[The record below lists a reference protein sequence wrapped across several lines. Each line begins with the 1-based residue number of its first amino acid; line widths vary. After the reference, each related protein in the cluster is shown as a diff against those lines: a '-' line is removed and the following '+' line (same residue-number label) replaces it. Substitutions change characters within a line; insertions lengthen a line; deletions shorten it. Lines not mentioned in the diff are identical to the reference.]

1 MSKITIRSEPF
12 DCIAQCAPNSN
23 ENSSA
28 LCRRV
33 CPSAIKSFIIQ
44 FCRASIYFGLS
55 IPAVCLTNERNCARA
70 MKMWIFNTLNVHR
83 RWIMASSA
91 KSYPHSSTA
100 CMQTCSYGRLYPCKI
115 TKTENI
121 LKLNWWQRWMCKQQ
135 QPDPCIQTHAGF
147 CDYIILRA
155 THWLGNLRN
164 GQTSNT
170 LSNYYDY

>member
-70 MKMWIFNTLNVHR
+70 MKLWIFNTLKRSQTLNHGKQCKF
-83 RWIMASSA
+83 I
-91 KSYPHSSTA
+91 STFQHCLYA
-100 CMQTCSYGRLYPCKI
+100 NMLVYGRLYPCRI

-135 QPDPCIQTHAGF
+135 QPDPCI
-147 CDYIILRA
+147 
-155 THWLGNLRN
+155 
-164 GQTSNT
+164 
-170 LSNYYDY
+170 